1 MKYVDPV
8 HLRHVLKKYYSE
20 GEIRTMCFDLGIE
33 YESVPGRGK
42 SERVDELVYFAQRT
56 GRLDHFAAYVR
67 QTRSFIQL
75 KMTDTLPELPETV
88 SGGSSGTTINVTGD
102 FVQGDKME
110 GDNVQGDKIT
120 VGNISGSQ
128 GLAIGRNASATV
140 TINQMPPVDDPTKQE
155 LEKLITSLNTA
166 LAKIPADRAE
176 DAEAVAAM
184 AQDLMEKAAAEKP
197 NKAILKITGEG
208 LKQAAQNIADIV
220 PDVVKIAGAIVTGI
234 LSL

>member
-1 MKYVDPV
+1 
-8 HLRHVLKKYYSE
+8 
-20 GEIRTMCFDLGIE
+20 
-33 YESVPGRGK
+33 
-42 SERVDELVYFAQRT
+42 
-56 GRLDHFAAYVR
+56 
-67 QTRSFIQL
+67 
-75 KMTDTLPELPETV
+75 
-88 SGGSSGTTINVTGD
+88 
-102 FVQGDKME
+102 ME